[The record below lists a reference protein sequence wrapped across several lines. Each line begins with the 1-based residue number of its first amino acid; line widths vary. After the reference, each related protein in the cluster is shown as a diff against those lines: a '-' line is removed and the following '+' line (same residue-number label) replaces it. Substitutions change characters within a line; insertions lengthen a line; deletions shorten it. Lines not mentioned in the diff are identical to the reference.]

1 MEENLIN
8 LKRDAYSKLL
18 EWKKS
23 HTNKVLL
30 VEGARQVGK
39 TYLVKKFA
47 NENYKNVIYINL
59 LEESGED
66 LLAIYDLIKEDRLN
80 GRLDRENTNSLKEMF
95 KRFSKNFKDDK
106 ECIII
111 IDEIQESYKIYNMIR
126 QFAREFKTHFIMTG
140 SYLGRV
146 VMQKEFW
153 SPMGDV
159 DFLEIKPLSFV
170 EFINAIN
177 LKEVYE
183 SLDLYGKSE
192 KNDYELIY
200 DKYKDYC
207 IVGGYPEIVC
217 EYLKNGVKNINGLFE
232 KLLRVFCEESARYF
246 DGDILTT
253 RMFEDCINAIVQILT
268 SNKKGFKESSYTEE
282 LQQIITKQYSSNI
295 NKENC
300 NRALQ
305 WFYTSKF
312 VKDCDKLVDFDFSN
326 IKKRQRYFLADIG
339 MSNYLMNNANILMS
353 ESEGVLNETF
363 VYQCLLDKIPT
374 LPMFAVYGDGELDF
388 VYRNRENGYVY
399 GIEVKAGKNSGKTL
413 TKSLANGKINF
424 AIYLKGLTEGG
435 IANKIYTIPIYL
447 FPRFNFEDIKNI

>member
-1 MEENLIN
+1 MDGRTIDI
-8 LKRDAYSKLL
+8 KRDAYKNLI
-18 EWKKS
+18 EWKNN

-47 NENYKNVIYINL
+47 EENYKCVIYINL
-59 LEESGED
+59 LEETGED
-66 LLAIYDLIKEDRLN
+66 LLTIYDQIKEERLS
-80 GRLDRENTNSLKEMF
+80 GKLDRENTNSLKEMF
-95 KRFSKNFKDDK
+95 NRFSKKFRDNE

-126 QFAREFKTHFIMTG
+126 QFAREFNTHFIMTG

-170 EFINAIN
+170 EFIQALN
-177 LKEVYE
+177 LNKVYE
-183 SLDLYGKSE
+183 SLDLYGKSD

-200 DKYKDYC
+200 DKYKDYSE
-207 IVGGYPEIVC
+207 VGGYPEIVC
-217 EYLKNGVKNINGLFE
+217 EYLKNEKKNINELFE
-232 KLLRVFCEESARYF
+232 KLIRVFCEESSRYF

-253 RMFEDCINAIVQILT
+253 RMFEDCINAIIQVL
-268 SNKKGFKESSYTEE
+268 SNSKKGLKESSYTEE

-295 NKENC
+295 TKENC
-300 NRALQ
+300 NRVLQ

-312 VKDCDKLVDFDFSN
+312 VKDCDKLVDFDFTN

-339 MSNYLMNNANILMS
+339 MANYVMKRANILSS
-353 ESEGVLNETF
+353 ESNGLLNETF
-363 VYQCLLDKIPT
+363 IYNSLLDKIPT
-374 LPMFAVYGDGELDF
+374 TPMFAVYGDGELDF
-388 VYRNRENGYVY
+388 VYRDRDSGYVY
-399 GIEVKAGKNSGKTL
+399 GIEVKSGKNSGKTI
-413 TKSLANGKINF
+413 TKSLVNGKINF

-435 IANKIYTIPIYL
+435 SASRIYTIPIFL
-447 FPRFNFEDIKNI
+447 FPKFNFKDIPVN

>member
-1 MEENLIN
+1 MEENSIN

-126 QFAREFKTHFIMTG
+126 QFSREFKTHFIMTS

-153 SPMGDV
+153 SPMGDA

-200 DKYKDYC
+200 DKYKAYC

-374 LPMFAVYGDGELDF
+374 LPMFAVYGDGQLDF

-399 GIEVKAGKNSGKTL
+399 GIEVKAGKTL

>member
-1 MEENLIN
+1 MQEELIY
-8 LKRDAYSKLL
+8 LKRDSYNKLF
-18 EWKKS
+18 EWKNN

-47 NENYKNVIYINL
+47 NENYKDIIYINL

-66 LLAIYDLIKEDRLN
+66 LLSIYDEIKKERLS
-80 GRLDRENTNSLKEMF
+80 GKLDRESNNSLKEMF
-95 KRFSKNFKDDK
+95 KRFSKKFKDDE
-106 ECIII
+106 ECVII

-159 DFLEIKPLSFV
+159 DFLEIKPLSFE

-177 LKEVYE
+177 LTEVYE
-183 SLDLYGKSE
+183 ALDLYGKSE
-192 KNDYELIY
+192 KSAYELIY
-200 DKYKDYC
+200 NKYKDYC
-207 IVGGYPEIVC
+207 VVGGYPEVVC
-217 EYLKNGVKNINGLFE
+217 EYLNNGVDNLEGLFE

-246 DGDILTT
+246 DGDILTA
-253 RMFEDCINAIVQILT
+253 RMFEDCINAIVQMLAN
-268 SNKKGFKESSYTEE
+268 NKKGFSSGSYAEE
-282 LQQIITKQYSSNI
+282 LQQIIVKQYSSNI

-312 VKDCDKLVDFDFSN
+312 VKDCDKLVEFDFAN
-326 IKKRQRYFLADIG
+326 IKKRQRYFLADTG
-339 MSNYLMNNANILMS
+339 MANYVMNKSNILLS
-353 ESEGVLNETF
+353 ESNGVLNETF
-363 VYQCLLDKIPT
+363 VYQCLLDKIST
-374 LPMFAVYGDGELDF
+374 VPMFAVYGDGELDF
-388 VYRNRENGYVY
+388 VYRNRESGCVY
-399 GIEVKAGKNSGKTL
+399 GVEVKSGKNSGKTI
-413 TKSLANGKINF
+413 TKSLNNGKINF
-424 AIYLKGLTEGG
+424 AIYLKGLTECG
-435 IANKIYTIPIYL
+435 IANKVYTIPIYL

>member
-1 MEENLIN
+1 MEENSIN

-95 KRFSKNFKDDK
+95 KRFSKNFKDDA

-126 QFAREFKTHFIMTG
+126 QFAREFETHFIMTS

-159 DFLEIKPLSFV
+159 DFLEIKALSFV

>member
-1 MEENLIN
+1 MD
-8 LKRDAYSKLL
+8 LKRSDYSKLIH
-18 EWKKS
+18 WKTN
-23 HTNKVLL
+23 HTKKVLL

-47 NENYKNVIYINL
+47 RENYKYVIYINL

-66 LLAIYDLIKEDRLN
+66 LLAIYEIIKEERLN
-80 GRLDRENTNSLKEMF
+80 GKLDRESTNSLKEMF
-95 KRFSKNFKDDK
+95 KRFSKKFKDDE

-126 QFAREFKTHFIMTG
+126 QFAREFKTHFIMIG

-159 DFLEIKPLSFV
+159 DFLEIKPLSFID
-170 EFINAIN
+170 FINA
-177 LKEVYE
+177 LKLTDVYE

-192 KNDYELIY
+192 KQDYDLIY
-200 DKYKDYC
+200 SKYKDYC

-217 EYLKNGVKNINGLFE
+217 TYLNNGMDNISNLFE

-246 DGDILTT
+246 DGDILNT
-253 RMFEDCINAIVQILT
+253 RTFEDCITAMVQML
-268 SNKKGFKESSYTEE
+268 SSSKKGFKESSYAEE
-282 LQQIITKQYSSNI
+282 LQQVITKQYSSNI
-295 NKENC
+295 TKENS
-300 NRALQ
+300 NRVLQ

-312 VKDCDKLVDFDFSN
+312 IKDCDKLIDFDFTN

-339 MSNYLMNNANILMS
+339 MSNYVMNKSNILIS
-353 ESEGVLNETF
+353 ESKGMVNETF
-363 VYQCLLDKIPT
+363 VYHCLTEKIST
-374 LPMFAVYGDGELDF
+374 VPMFAVYGNGELDF
-388 VYRNRENGYVY
+388 VYRNRENGYIY
-399 GIEVKAGKNSGKTL
+399 GIEVKSGKNIGKTL
-413 TKSLANGKINF
+413 TKSLTNGKINF

-435 IANKIYTIPIYL
+435 INNKIYTIPIYL
-447 FPRFNFEDIKNI
+447 FPRFSFEEVTFGDLG

>member
-1 MEENLIN
+1 MEENSIN

-23 HTNKVLL
+23 HPNKVLL

-47 NENYKNVIYINL
+47 NENYRDVIYINL

-126 QFAREFKTHFIMTG
+126 QFAREFKTHFIMTS

>member
-1 MEENLIN
+1 MKEELTY
-8 LKRDAYSKLL
+8 LKREAYNKLL
-18 EWKKS
+18 EWK
-23 HTNKVLL
+23 TNHNKKVLL

-47 NENYKNVIYINL
+47 NENYKHIIYINL

-66 LLAIYDLIKEDRLN
+66 LLSIYDEIKIERLS
-80 GRLDRENTNSLKEMF
+80 GKLDRENTNSLKEMF
-95 KRFSKNFKDDK
+95 RRFSKKFKDDE
-106 ECIII
+106 ECVII
-111 IDEIQESYKIYNMIR
+111 IDEIQEDYKIYNMIR

-177 LKEVYE
+177 LTEVYE
-183 SLDLYGKSE
+183 ALDLYGKSE
-192 KNDYELIY
+192 KSTYELIY
-200 DKYKDYC
+200 NKYKDYC
-207 IVGGYPEIVC
+207 VVGGYPEVVC
-217 EYLKNGVKNINGLFE
+217 EYLNSGLDNLEGLFE

-246 DGDILTT
+246 DGDILTA
-253 RMFEDCINAIVQILT
+253 RMFEDCINVIVQMLAN
-268 SNKKGFKESSYTEE
+268 NKKGFSSGSYAEE
-282 LQQIITKQYSSNI
+282 LQQIIVKQYSSNI

-312 VKDCDKLVDFDFSN
+312 VKDCDKVVDFDFTN
-326 IKKRQRYFLADIG
+326 IKKRQRYFLTDVG
-339 MSNYLMNNANILMS
+339 MANYVMNKSNILLS
-353 ESEGVLNETF
+353 ESNGVLNETF
-363 VYQCLLDKIPT
+363 VYQCLVDKISNV
-374 LPMFAVYGDGELDF
+374 PMFAIYGDGELDF

-399 GIEVKAGKNSGKTL
+399 GIEVKSGKNSGKTI
-413 TKSLANGKINF
+413 TKSLNNGKINF

-435 IANKIYTIPIYL
+435 VANKIYTIPIYL
-447 FPRFNFEDIKNI
+447 FPRFDFDDIKNI

>member
-1 MEENLIN
+1 MEQKVID
-8 LKRDAYSKLL
+8 LKRDDYNKLI
-18 EWKKS
+18 EWKNN
-23 HTNKVLL
+23 HNNKVLL

-47 NENYKNVIYINL
+47 NENYRNVIYINL

-66 LLAIYDLIKEDRLN
+66 LLTIHDVIREERLS
-80 GRLDRENTNSLKEMF
+80 GKLDRESTNSLKEMF
-95 KRFSKNFKDDK
+95 KRFSKKFKDDA

-126 QFAREFKTHFIMTG
+126 QFARDFKTHFIMTG

-170 EFINAIN
+170 EFINALN
-177 LKEVYE
+177 LIHIYE

-192 KNDYELIY
+192 KKDYDLIY
-200 DKYKDYC
+200 NKYRDYC

-217 EYLKNGVKNINGLFE
+217 EYLNNGIENTNNLFE

-253 RMFEDCINAIVQILT
+253 RMFEDCINAIVQILA
-268 SNKKGFKESSYTEE
+268 SNKKGLKESSYTEE

-295 NKENC
+295 TKENS
-300 NRALQ
+300 NRVLQ

-312 VKDCDKLVDFDFSN
+312 VKDCDKLIDFDFTN
-326 IKKRQRYFLADIG
+326 IKRRQRYFLADIG
-339 MSNYLMNNANILMS
+339 MANYIMNKANILTS
-353 ESEGVLNETF
+353 ESNGLVNETF
-363 VYQCLLDKIPT
+363 VYHCLTEKIST
-374 LPMFAVYGDGELDF
+374 VPMFAVYGDGELDF
-388 VYRNRENGYVY
+388 VYRNRENGSVY
-399 GIEVKAGKNSGKTL
+399 GIEVKAGKNMGKTI
-413 TKSLANGKINF
+413 TKSLTNGKINF

-435 IANKIYTIPIYL
+435 IHNKIYTIPIYL
-447 FPRFNFEDIKNI
+447 FPKFNFESICIK